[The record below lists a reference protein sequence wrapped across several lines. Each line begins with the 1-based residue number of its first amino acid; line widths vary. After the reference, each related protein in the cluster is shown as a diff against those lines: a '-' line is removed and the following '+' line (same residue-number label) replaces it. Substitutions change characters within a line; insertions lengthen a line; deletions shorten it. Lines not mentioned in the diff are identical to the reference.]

1 MRKLIIASI
10 VAAGAALSF
19 AAPSEAGGYYG
30 GGYNDGYHGG
40 GYGQVDHY
48 YGHKRHYYKKTYYE
62 PNCWIKKI
70 RKYDYYGNLVVK
82 RIRVCD

>member
-19 AAPSEAGGYYG
+19 AAPSVAGGYYG
-30 GGYNDGYHGG
+30 GGYYGG
-40 GYGQVDHY
+40 GYDNVDHY
-48 YGHKRHYYKKTYYE
+48 YGHKRHYKRSYYE
-62 PNCWIKKI
+62 PHCWIKKI

-82 RIRVCD
+82 RIRVCN